1 MRRTTI
7 VATLGPASSDPEIIE
22 RLIRAGLSVARLN
35 YSHGTHDEH
44 RRRLKDVR
52 AISARTGI
60 SVACLQDLSGPKI
73 RTGKLIDAE
82 GVQLQDGA
90 RFVLTTDSLD
100 GTADR
105 VSTTYDYLPRDVKP
119 GEHILL
125 DDGTIQLK
133 VEQIQAHDVITR
145 VIHGGLLKPHK
156 GINLPGTALSVSA
169 LTSKDRDDVEHG
181 LEIGVDFMALSFVR
195 KADDISELKEFLAQH
210 GRSDMRVIAKIE
222 KPEAIDNLNA
232 ILDVTDGV
240 MVARGDL
247 GVELPSEE
255 VPMIQKKIIYEAYR
269 RGRPVITATQ
279 MLESMVYSPRPTRAE
294 ASDVANAILDGSDAV
309 MLSAETAA
317 GKYPVES
324 VATMARI
331 ASHTEVQHHEKPWLF
346 PSGSSLLDRHS
357 KSRAIAKAA
366 CQTADELDARY
377 VIVFTESGATARLV
391 SHFRPNRPILALSPS
406 ELVCRQLTLPWGIT
420 PILSVY
426 YEEMEQ
432 MLEDGL
438 EVLREKGLA
447 EKGDIAVMISGTTP
461 MRGGTNV
468 MKIHSF

>member
-7 VATLGPASSDPEIIE
+7 VGTLGPASSDPEIIE
-22 RLIRAGLSVARLN
+22 RLMQAGLSVARLN
-35 YSHGTHDEH
+35 YSHGTHNQH
-44 RRRLKDVR
+44 RSMLDKVR
-52 AISARTGI
+52 AVSQGLGM

-73 RTGKLIDAE
+73 RTGLLANPK
-82 GVQLQDGA
+82 GVQLKEGA
-90 RFVLTTDSLD
+90 RFILTTDKIEGS
-100 GTADR
+100 AEK
-105 VSTTYDYLPRDVKP
+105 VSTTYEFLPRDVKAN
-119 GEHILL
+119 ERILL
-125 DDGTIQLK
+125 DDGSIELE
-133 VEQIQAHDVITR
+133 VDQIRGKEVVTR
-145 VIHGGLLKPHK
+145 VITGGLLKPQK
-156 GINLPGTALSVSA
+156 GINLPGTALSISA
-169 LTSKDRDDVEHG
+169 LTSKDKNDVEHG

-195 KADDISELKEFLAQH
+195 QADDIRELKEFLAER

-222 KPEAIDNLNA
+222 KPEALNNLDA

-247 GVELPSEE
+247 GVELPAEE
-255 VPMIQKKIIYEAYR
+255 VPMFQKKIIYEAYR

-279 MLESMVYSPRPTRAE
+279 MLESMINSPRPTRAE

-309 MLSAETAA
+309 MLSGETAV

-331 ASHTEVQHHEKPWLF
+331 ASHTESRQHKTPWRF
-346 PSGSSLLDRHS
+346 PPGSSLLERHS
-357 KSRAIAKAA
+357 MARAIAKSA

-377 VIVFTESGATARLV
+377 VIVFTESGGTARLV

-420 PILSVY
+420 PILSVH
-426 YEEMEQ
+426 YEQLEQ
-432 MLEDGL
+432 MLEESLD
-438 EVLREKGLA
+438 VLKEKGLVEA
-447 EKGDIAVMISGTTP
+447 GDLAVVIFGTTL